1 MGIKQIKK
9 QSNKLFSE
17 ISKYGVVEEEK
28 MLAVFYGIAC
38 VLADKREVYIPRVGT
53 LNLSKRSFKPD
64 VSFLADSDMALF
76 RGELVEFFIE
86 EIKRKIKK

>member
-38 VLADKREVYIPRVGT
+38 VLADKREVYIPRVNVYHTIGH
-53 LNLSKRSFKPD
+53 RHI
-64 VSFLADSDMALF
+64 FLY
-76 RGELVEFFIE
+76 
-86 EIKRKIKK
+86 